1 MSLKR
6 KRPLKLKGHNRLSR
20 LYQVRRNLRIK
31 RLKRQQRE
39 IMDRNALYF
48 VVQKND

>member
-1 MSLKR
+1 MTVKR
-6 KRPLKLKGHNRLSR
+6 KRLLKLKKRNQLSR
-20 LYQVRRNLRIK
+20 SYQVRRNLRIK
-31 RLKRQQRE
+31 RIKRQQQE